1 MMGPSDSEIGIMNEG
16 TLVWAKWIVLGCT
29 KDKLLSTQE
38 GWISSLIVWT
48 PGEND
53 RTDLFDSIWK
63 PFIDYTQKH

>member
-53 RTDLFDSIWK
+53 ILPYMTEQTCLIVSEN
-63 PFIDYTQKH
+63 PS